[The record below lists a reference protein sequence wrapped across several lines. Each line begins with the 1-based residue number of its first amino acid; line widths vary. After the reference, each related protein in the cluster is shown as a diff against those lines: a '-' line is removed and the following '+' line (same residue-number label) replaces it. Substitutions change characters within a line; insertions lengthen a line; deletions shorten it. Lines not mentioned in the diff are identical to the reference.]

1 VALSEDRKAYASVM
15 ALIGSAHGMS
25 HFYLLALPP
34 LFPLLK
40 AEFDVSYTALGLLMT
55 LFNTVTG
62 FTQVPAGFLVD
73 RIGARRVLV
82 MGLVTSGIG
91 LILIGLATEYW
102 MILALVLL
110 LGIGNSVF
118 HPADYAILGASIKP
132 ERAGRAYAL
141 HTFSGNVGFMLAPPV
156 MILLSSLWNWR
167 VAVVLGGLAGFVVVA
182 ALIRYG
188 GRLTDES
195 AISRSKGQDTGTAP
209 ANGFRS
215 LLTPAIF
222 TMFLF
227 FTFIA
232 MVTSGIQ
239 TFSVT
244 ALVDYQRIG
253 LASANTVL
261 TGFLVA
267 SAAGILLGGPLA
279 DKIRRHGLVAAIAMI
294 TSAAV
299 LLVVGNVQMPVVALI
314 LALVLVGLMQ
324 GAVRPSRDMM
334 VRAVAPEG
342 ASGRVFSIVM
352 TGLNVG
358 AAVTPVLFGYLIDLG
373 QARWTFL
380 LLTGI
385 LILAAGTIG
394 IARSRPTAP
403 AAAE

>member
-1 VALSEDRKAYASVM
+1 MALSQDRKDYASVM

-40 AEFDVSYTALGLLMT
+40 AEFDVSYAALGLLMT
-55 LFNTVTG
+55 LFNTTTG
-62 FTQVPAGFLVD
+62 LTQVPAGFLVD
-73 RIGARRVLV
+73 RIGARQVLT
-82 MGLVTSGIG
+82 MGLVASGIG

-102 MILALVLL
+102 MILALVVL

-156 MILLSSLWNWR
+156 MILLSSLWDWR
-167 VAVVLGGLAGFVVVA
+167 VAVMLGGVVGFVVVA

-195 AISRSKGQDTGTAP
+195 SLNRTADRDADTAP
-209 ANGFRS
+209 PDGLLP
-215 LLTPAIF
+215 LLTPQIF
-222 TMFLF
+222 IMFLF

-244 ALVDYQRIG
+244 ALVDYQGIG

-267 SAAGILLGGPLA
+267 SAVGILLGGPLA
-279 DKIRRHGLVAAIAMI
+279 DKTRRHGLVAAVAMI
-294 TSAAV
+294 VSAGI
-299 LLVVGNVQMPVVALI
+299 LLAVGNVQLPVAALI

-324 GAVRPSRDMM
+324 GATRPSRDMM
-334 VRAVAPEG
+334 VRAVAPKG
-342 ASGRVFSIVM
+342 ASGRVFSVVM

-385 LILAAGTIG
+385 LILAACTVGV
-394 IARSRPTAP
+394 ARSGQP
-403 AAAE
+403 ATVAAE